1 MVKSKIQQSAVFSG
15 KMYQLV
21 PTLSHLCP
29 PKFEPFC
36 PYIEKVSAL
45 AACTEW
51 RLFHLR
57 HRNFYN
63 FNCCWWK
70 LWGGETESIYFPIMP
85 LRLLLMALD
94 KKMEEFQQ
102 ALHCWYS
109 IGTPKA
115 SQRHLKGI
123 TKISWYIPEAF
134 PLWGGGTELSNNAFE
149 TTFNG
154 PRQEDW
160 GILASPSL
168 LIF

>member
-1 MVKSKIQQSAVFSG
+1 
-15 KMYQLV
+15 MYQLV

-29 PKFEPFC
+29 PKFEPSC
-36 PYIEKVSAL
+36 PDIEKVSVL

-109 IGTPKA
+109 KGTPKA
-115 SQRHLKGI
+115 FQGI
-123 TKISWYIPEAF
+123 PKISWDITKAR
-134 PLWGGGTELSNNAFE
+134 PLLGGETEVSKIAYD

-154 PRQEDW
+154 PRQEDG
-160 GILASPSL
+160 GIPASP
-168 LIF
+168 

>member
-1 MVKSKIQQSAVFSG
+1 MYIELHHFFTLFYWCYSSDWKMPSLPLCVQVETDYIWTGRFTLWWTKDGLSLKTGNLTISTLLHILYVNG

-29 PKFEPFC
+29 PKFEPSC

-57 HRNFYN
+57 NRNFYN

-94 KKMEEFQQ
+94 KKIEEFQQ
-102 ALHCWYS
+102 
-109 IGTPKA
+109 
-115 SQRHLKGI
+115 
-123 TKISWYIPEAF
+123 
-134 PLWGGGTELSNNAFE
+134 
-149 TTFNG
+149 
-154 PRQEDW
+154 
-160 GILASPSL
+160 
-168 LIF
+168 